1 MASSPGDLGFRNDAM
16 QLREMF
22 WTLNIEIWDLPAQ
35 LNWLLWFSGLVNIVI
50 LIINMVMQIIEL
62 FNRVNILVLEIW
74 DFIIR

>member
-1 MASSPGDLGFRNDAM
+1 MKWI
-16 QLREMF
+16 EMF

-35 LNWLLWFSGLVNIVI
+35 LNCLLWFSGLVNIVI

-74 DFIIR
+74 DFITL